1 MARVFLLNPPSP
13 EPVRTP
19 LLSFC
24 HLAASLRA
32 RGHEVALYD
41 ASAPAAARAV
51 DAIAARIEAFAPD
64 LIFNTAEGRRGRA
77 RAAF

>member
-24 HLAASLRA
+24 HLAS
-32 RGHEVALYD
+32 ALQQRRMKYPELVGV
-41 ASAPAAARAV
+41 PAAGAR
-51 DAIAARIEAFAPD
+51 
-64 LIFNTAEGRRGRA
+64 
-77 RAAF
+77 